1 MAPLVSLCGGGRA
14 VPPRAG
20 AGRSETKAPGRPKG
34 RFPGSGG
41 SPSPGEPPRAGP
53 RTPPAGVQ
61 RVLLAR
67 ELPTPAAEFAGLWE
81 SVVEG
86 LLKSEVLFTGPYF
99 NFFFFF
105 SPTKRRETSRNMFFL
120 YLISVKV
127 YSRQG
132 EIGLNEPSVCRAEVG
147 GGGWLCSVQ

>member
-67 ELPTPAAEFAGLWE
+67 HLPTPAAEFAGLWE

-99 NFFFFF
+99 NFFFFL
-105 SPTKRRETSRNMFFL
+105 PHEEERNVSKHVFFVFDFCKSL
-120 YLISVKV
+120 FQA
-127 YSRQG
+127 RG
-132 EIGLNEPSVCRAEVG
+132 NRFE
-147 GGGWLCSVQ
+147 